1 MTTPGINH
9 MLDQQI
15 KIGRQRQ
22 LILKLERENDGAAVN
37 KAKEML
43 MQMEEFFAQMMADHV
58 TWASQLLAFPRS
70 PLRRGCT
77 SLRWWRRLPLK
88 DGFERKPEG
97 LGFDEPSPRGATP
110 PAWGSRGG

>member
-15 KIGRQRQ
+15 KIGRQRE

-43 MQMEEFFAQMMADHV
+43 MQMEEFLAQMMADH
-58 TWASQLLAFPRS
+58 AAAEERLAQ
-70 PLRRGCT
+70 
-77 SLRWWRRLPLK
+77 
-88 DGFERKPEG
+88 
-97 LGFDEPSPRGATP
+97 ATP
-110 PAWGSRGG
+110 TKKA